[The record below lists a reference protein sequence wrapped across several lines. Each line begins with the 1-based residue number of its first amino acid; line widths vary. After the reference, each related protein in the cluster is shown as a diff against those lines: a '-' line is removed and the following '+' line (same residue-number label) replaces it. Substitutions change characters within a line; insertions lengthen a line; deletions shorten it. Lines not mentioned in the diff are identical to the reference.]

1 MGKKTK
7 TGDICIQMA
16 DLLYCM
22 VETNN
27 IIKQLYA
34 NKLKKKSAYIFVN
47 SFTSMELP
55 VKMTP
60 GRMVEDLL
68 KSRL

>member
-1 MGKKTK
+1 MGKKSK

-55 VKMTP
+55 GKMTP

-68 KSRL
+68 NFRL

>member
-1 MGKKTK
+1 
-7 TGDICIQMA
+7 MA
-16 DLLYCM
+16 DLLCCM

-34 NKLKKKSAYIFVN
+34 NKLKKKKSAYIFVN

-55 VKMTP
+55 GKLTP

-68 KSRL
+68 KSRLWQI